1 VRLRPAVP
9 LLAAA
14 GVAGA
19 AVLSRTEARA
29 AAPAAPASAAGPAAA
44 LYPLTPPTAGGVEET
59 DRFLRRLETHRRL
72 LVLAAHP
79 DDEDSE
85 LLATVARGMG
95 GEAAYLSLTRGEG
108 GQNLVGPDLGV
119 GLGLVRSQELAAAR
133 RLDGARQYF
142 TRAYDFGFTR
152 SLEETFSKW
161 PRKLLLEDAV
171 HVIRRFRPQV
181 LVAIFH
187 GTSRD
192 GHGQHQASG
201 VIATEA
207 YSAA

>member
-1 VRLRPAVP
+1 MASP
-9 LLAAA
+9 
-14 GVAGA
+14 
-19 AVLSRTEARA
+19 
-29 AAPAAPASAAGPAAA
+29 APAAPPSAAAATPAAA
-44 LYPLTPPTAGGVEET
+44 VPPLTPPTAGGVEET
-59 DRFLRRLETHRRL
+59 DRLLRRLETHRRL
-72 LVLAAHP
+72 LILAAHP

-85 LLATVARGMG
+85 LLAVVARGMG

-152 SLEETFSKW
+152 SVDEAFSKW
-161 PRKLLLEDAV
+161 PRAVLLEDAV

-181 LVAIFH
+181 LVAIFW
-187 GTSRD
+187 GTARD

-201 VIATEA
+201 VIAGDA
-207 YSAA
+207 YAAAGDVKAVPVLAAAG